1 MTKIIS
7 GIVLV
12 ISAYGIF
19 KTGRFL
25 WEYGY
30 QGGLREGYVLLGL
43 IISLVVF
50 IISAIFLYNKSK
62 KNNS

>member
-12 ISAYGIF
+12 ISAFGIF
-19 KTGRFL
+19 KAARFL

-30 QGGLREGYVLLGL
+30 HGGLREGYVLLGL
-43 IISLVVF
+43 LISLVAF